1 MEQALA
7 IPELIALGDRVAPVM
22 LAHERTLPVA
32 EEFTDLFVE
41 GGLVRGRIL
50 TCTGLAATSLAL
62 ALVAPVVAAGSWL
75 GIVDLP
81 TIGLDAASEFGL
93 PLERVVAINSDR
105 GDSRGAGNSS
115 GSGDSGFGSEP
126 DDRWAQRWP
135 EVMAAAIDGFD
146 VLLAR
151 VPTGVNQSAM
161 RKVATRVQRRGAVVV
176 LLGDLGPA
184 ICDGVLH
191 TEPMGWT
198 GVGDG
203 HGHLQQRSVVVQASG
218 RRMPGRC
225 RRELMLPA

>member
-7 IPELIALGDRVAPVM
+7 LPELVALGDRVAPVL

-32 EEFTDLFVE
+32 EELAELFVE

-62 ALVAPVVAAGSWL
+62 ALVAPVVATGSWL

-93 PLERVVAINSDR
+93 PLERVVAVNSEHG
-105 GDSRGAGNSS
+105 GDGSRES
-115 GSGDSGFGSEP
+115 
-126 DDRWAQRWP
+126 DDRRAHRWP
-135 EVMAAAIDGFD
+135 DVMAAAIDGFD

-151 VPTGVNQSAM
+151 VPADASPSSV

-176 LLGDLGPA
+176 LLGDPGPA
-184 ICDGVLH
+184 TCDGVLH
-191 TEPMGWT
+191 TEPLGWT
-198 GVGDG
+198 GVGNG

>member
-7 IPELIALGDRVAPVM
+7 LPELVALGDRAAPVL

-32 EEFTDLFVE
+32 EELTELFVE

-50 TCTGLAATSLAL
+50 TCTGLAATSLSL
-62 ALVAPVVAAGSWL
+62 ALLAPVVAAGSWL
-75 GIVDLP
+75 SIVDLP

-93 PLERVVAINSDR
+93 PLERVVAINSEHGSD
-105 GDSRGAGNSS
+105 GSR
-115 GSGDSGFGSEP
+115 EH
-126 DDRWAQRWP
+126 DDRWSHQWP
-135 EVMAAAIDGFD
+135 DVMAAAIDGFD
-146 VLLAR
+146 VILAR
-151 VPTGVNQSAM
+151 VPADVHPSAM

-184 ICDGVLH
+184 TCDGVLH

-203 HGHLQQRSVVVQASG
+203 HGHLQQRSVVVRASG

-225 RRELMLPA
+225 HRELMLPA

>member
-7 IPELIALGDRVAPVM
+7 LPELVALGDRVAPAL

-32 EEFTDLFVE
+32 EELTELFVE

-93 PLERVVAINSDR
+93 PLERVVAVNSEHD
-105 GDSRGAGNSS
+105 GSRES
-115 GSGDSGFGSEP
+115 

-135 EVMAAAIDGFD
+135 DVMAAAIDGFD
-146 VLLAR
+146 ILLAR
-151 VPTGVNQSAM
+151 VPAGVSPAAM

-184 ICDGVLH
+184 TCDGVLH

-225 RRELMLPA
+225 HRELMLPA

>member
-1 MEQALA
+1 MREVFLHNANKCSYTRKMEQALA
-7 IPELIALGDRVAPVM
+7 LPELIALGDRVAPVL

-32 EEFTDLFVE
+32 EELTELFVE

-62 ALVAPVVAAGSWL
+62 ALIAPVVAAGSWL
-75 GIVDLP
+75 GVVDLP
-81 TIGLDAASEFGL
+81 TFGLDAASEFGL
-93 PLERVVAINSDR
+93 PLERVVAVN
-105 GDSRGAGNSS
+105 GAG
-115 GSGDSGFGSEP
+115 GSDS
-126 DDRWAQRWP
+126 DDRWANLWP
-135 EVMAAAIDGFD
+135 DVMAAAIDGFD

-151 VPTGVNQSAM
+151 VPAGVSPSAV

-184 ICDGVLH
+184 TCDGVLH
-191 TEPMGWT
+191 TEPAGWT

>member
-7 IPELIALGDRVAPVM
+7 LPELIALGDRVAPVM

-32 EEFTDLFVE
+32 EAFTDLFVE

-81 TIGLDAASEFGL
+81 TVGLDAASEFGL
-93 PLERVVAINSDR
+93 PLERVVAVNSEH
-105 GDSRGAGNSS
+105 GDSRGP
-115 GSGDSGFGSEP
+115 GSEP

-135 EVMAAAIDGFD
+135 DVMAAAIDGFD
-146 VLLAR
+146 VILAR
-151 VPTGVNQSAM
+151 VPADVSPSSV
-161 RKVATRVQRRGAVVV
+161 RKVATRVQRQGAVVV
-176 LLGDLGPA
+176 LLGDPGPTT
-184 ICDGVLH
+184 CDGVLH

-225 RRELMLPA
+225 HRELMLPA

>member
-7 IPELIALGDRVAPVM
+7 LPELVALGDRVAPVL

-32 EEFTDLFVE
+32 EELTELFVE

-93 PLERVVAINSDR
+93 PLERVVAVNSER
-105 GDSRGAGNSS
+105 GS
-115 GSGDSGFGSEP
+115 GSSREF
-126 DDRWAQRWP
+126 DDRWAHRWP
-135 EVMAAAIDGFD
+135 DVMAAAVDGFD

-151 VPTGVNQSAM
+151 VPAGVSSASV

-176 LLGDLGPA
+176 VLGDPGPA
-184 ICDGVLH
+184 TCDGVLH
-191 TEPMGWT
+191 TEPLGWT

>member
-7 IPELIALGDRVAPVM
+7 IPELVALSDRVALAV

-32 EEFTDLFVE
+32 DDLAELFVE

-62 ALVAPVVAAGSWL
+62 ALVAPVVEAGSWL
-75 GIVDLP
+75 GVVDLP

-93 PLERVVAINSDR
+93 PLERVVAIN
-105 GDSRGAGNSS
+105 GADVS
-115 GSGDSGFGSEP
+115 
-126 DDRWAQRWP
+126 DDRFDNSWAQRWP
-135 EVMAAAIDGFD
+135 DVMAAAIDGFD
-146 VLLAR
+146 VILAQI
-151 VPTGVNQSAM
+151 PTDVRPSAM
-161 RKVATRVQRRGAVVV
+161 RKVATRIQRRGAVVV
-176 LLGDLGPA
+176 LLGDPGPA
-184 ICDGVLH
+184 TCDGVLH
-191 TEPMGWT
+191 TEPMGWV

-218 RRMPGRC
+218 RRMPGHC

>member
-1 MEQALA
+1 LRSTNKCSYTRKMEQALA
-7 IPELIALGDRVAPVM
+7 IPEVIALGDRVAPLV

-32 EEFTDLFVE
+32 AEFTELFTE

-62 ALVAPVVAAGSWL
+62 ALVAPVVASGSWL

-93 PLERVVAINSDR
+93 PLERVVAVNSDQSD
-105 GDSRGAGNSS
+105 GDT
-115 GSGDSGFGSEP
+115 
-126 DDRWAQRWP
+126 DDCWAQRWP
-135 EVMAAAIDGFD
+135 DVMAAAIDGFD

-151 VPTGVNQSAM
+151 VPADVRPSAM

-176 LLGDLGPA
+176 LLGDPGPA
-184 ICDGVLH
+184 TCDGVLH

-203 HGHLQQRSVVVQASG
+203 HGYLQQRSVVVQASG

-225 RRELMLPA
+225 RREMMLPA

>member
-1 MEQALA
+1 LRNTNKCSYTRKMEQALA
-7 IPELIALGDRVAPVM
+7 IPELIALGDRVAPVL

-32 EEFTDLFVE
+32 EELTDLFVE

-93 PLERVVAINSDR
+93 PLERVVAVNGKQSD
-105 GDSRGAGNSS
+105 GDPDAG
-115 GSGDSGFGSEP
+115 
-126 DDRWAQRWP
+126 WAQRWP
-135 EVMAAAIDGFD
+135 DVMAAVIDGFD
-146 VLLAR
+146 VILAR
-151 VPTGVNQSAM
+151 VPTGVSPSSV

-176 LLGDLGPA
+176 LLGDPGPA
-184 ICDGVLH
+184 TCDGVLH
-191 TEPMGWT
+191 TEPAGWT

-203 HGHLQQRSVVVQASG
+203 HGYLQQRSVVVQASG

-225 RRELMLPA
+225 RREMMLPA